1 MTREQVRI
9 GIVGAGDHIRTVNI
23 PNFRSIDDVEIVSV
37 ANRSRESTRRVAEDL
52 DIPKVYGSWVELIA
66 APDTNA
72 IVIGTWPYMHHPLV
86 LAALDH
92 GKHVLTQGRMAMNA
106 REARE
111 MLQASRNA
119 PHLVCQVAPVPF
131 YGLERTIGL
140 LMADG
145 YLGDILSV
153 EMAVHTGFVNREA
166 PFIFRHDRDLSGYNV
181 MMVGMAYE
189 IVSQWVGPASSVA
202 AITRVHVPT
211 RTDGSGGSHFV
222 TVPDH
227 AEILCE
233 LASGAVMHM
242 RVSDVCGLSP
252 LARAWIFGS
261 EGTLRIDIDGSFRAT
276 LSGGRRGDLGL
287 SEIEI
292 AADQVPGV
300 EEEFVNAIRG
310 LGSVTHT
317 TFEDGV
323 RNMEFTE
330 AVARSAQERRTIYLP
345 L

>member
-1 MTREQVRI
+1 MAGEQVRI
-9 GIVGAGDHIRTVNI
+9 GVVGAGEQTRNVHI
-23 PNFRSIDDVEIVSV
+23 PSFRSIDGVEIVSV
-37 ANRSRESTRRVAEDL
+37 ANRSRESSQRVADDL
-52 DIPKVYGSWVELIA
+52 DIPAVYDSWVDLIA
-66 APDTNA
+66 ASDTNA
-72 IVIGTWPYMHHPLV
+72 IVIGTWPYMHRPLV

-92 GKHVLTQGRMAMNA
+92 GKHVLTEARMAMNA

-119 PHLVCQVAPVPF
+119 PNLVCQVAPLPF
-131 YGLERTIGL
+131 HGLERKIGL
-140 LMADG
+140 LMVDG

-153 EMAVHTGFVNREA
+153 DMAMHTGFVNREA
-166 PFIFRHDRDLSGYNV
+166 PFIFRHDRDLSGYN
-181 MMVGMAYE
+181 MMMLGAIYE

-211 RTDGSGGSHFV
+211 RTDGSGRSHFV

-227 AEILCE
+227 VEILCE

-261 EGTLRIDIDGSFRAT
+261 EGTLRIEIDGSFQAT
-276 LSGGRRGDLGL
+276 LSGGRIGDQGL

-292 AADQVPGV
+292 AADQEPGV
-300 EEEFVNAIRG
+300 QAEFVNAIRG
-310 LGSVTHT
+310 LGPVTHT